1 MNGELKV
8 RTTLDLPED
17 LLTEVKSLAGTRSK
31 TTAVILALKDFI
43 DRKKIE
49 KLRKLRG
56 SIVVEHDLSE
66 LRHSRLAF

>member
-1 MNGELKV
+1 M

-31 TTAVILALKDFI
+31 TAAVVLALKDFI

-49 KLRKLRG
+49 ELRKLRG
-56 SIVVEHDLSE
+56 SIIVEQDLSA
-66 LRHSRLAF
+66 LRHTRNR

>member
-1 MNGELKV
+1 M

-31 TTAVILALKDFI
+31 TAAVVLALKDFI

-49 KLRKLRG
+49 ELRKLRG
-56 SIVVEHDLSE
+56 SIVVEQDLSA
-66 LRHSRLAF
+66 LRHTHNR

>member
-1 MNGELKV
+1 M

-31 TTAVILALKDFI
+31 TAAVVLALKDFI

-49 KLRKLRG
+49 ELRKLRG
-56 SIVVEHDLSE
+56 SNIVEQDLSA
-66 LRHSRLAF
+66 LRHTRNR

>member
-1 MNGELKV
+1 M

-31 TTAVILALKDFI
+31 TAAVVLALKDFI

-49 KLRKLRG
+49 ELRKLRG
-56 SIVVEHDLSE
+56 SIVVDQDLSA
-66 LRHSRLAF
+66 LRHSHNR